1 MGLYNLYAD
10 AVYIEAERRRL
21 KTLLERSVYRNNA
34 GFEADY
40 IKVASAENAVGEIAR
55 QRHQAGGQSYG
66 RN

>member
-40 IKVASAENAVGEIAR
+40 IKVASAENAVADVTQPRRRKKG
-55 QRHQAGGQSYG
+55 
-66 RN
+66 